1 MPLKNFQSKLKL
13 LKEQVNKMKS
23 KDTLKEL
30 REKSVLELNET
41 VLENK
46 KQLLELRL
54 QKGTQKLENTAAIRN
69 AKRTIAQAKT
79 VIAEKEGKQNA

>member
-1 MPLKNFQSKLKL
+1 
-13 LKEQVNKMKS
+13 MKS

>member
-1 MPLKNFQSKLKL
+1 M
-13 LKEQVNKMKS
+13 KEQVNKMKS

-30 REKSVLELNET
+30 REKSVAELNET

-54 QKGTQKLENTAAIRN
+54 QKATQKLENTAAIKT
-69 AKRTIAQAKT
+69 AKKTIAQAKT
-79 VIAEKEGKQNA
+79 VLAEKEGK